1 MKMRNVLYDDD
12 NRNIDDDKEFVPEEV
27 KDTWYCSALQR
38 SGRGCRTFGGTG
50 AEEERH
56 SEMCT
61 LVQDGGY
68 AMQRNVHC
76 SAEWRRLSRLQ
87 LTAVWALL
95 HQPSLH

>member
-12 NRNIDDDKEFVPEEV
+12 NINIDDDKEFVPEEV
-27 KDTWYCSALQR
+27 KDTWYCS
-38 SGRGCRTFGGTG
+38 GGTG

-68 AMQRNVHC
+68 AMQRNVQC
-76 SAEWRRLSRLQ
+76 SAGWRMLSRLQ